1 MKDTNHLS
9 IDKSLKKHLNSQLKT
24 FRKYRFSEGVISV
37 SSITKKKKKAFL
49 DILFDEHDS
58 LGDMMKALF

>member
-1 MKDTNHLS
+1 MKDTNHLP
-9 IDKSLKKHLNSQLKT
+9 IDKSLKKHLNGQLKS
-24 FRKYRFSEGVISV
+24 FRKYRFSEGVV
-37 SSITKKKKKAFL
+37 TVTATGKKKKAFL